1 MFISWPDL
9 FWCVNDVYLRRFTRK
24 VQLKHNFLQHC
35 PGQCPHYTP
44 AMIKRKAVLCTNV
57 LICEYLHVKVRHNWV
72 NLDSDL
78 SHLADKSSRFKMLFT
93 IQRIQNLSK
102 WLNIPPLKV
111 QDLWGSKK
119 NQWALCVHVSRSL
132 VSLSAFLPYWLRLQE
147 ALHQNLVQDRS
158 LEANCGQSPVAVWH
172 MVTICH

>member
-9 FWCVNDVYLRRFTRK
+9 FWCVNDTYLRRFCKKRSIRA
-24 VQLKHNFLQHC
+24 QLSAALSPSESPLHTC
-35 PGQCPHYTP
+35 IHY
-44 AMIKRKAVLCTNV
+44 KRKAALFTNI
-57 LICEYLHVKVRHNWV
+57 LICEYLHVKVRHNWIH
-72 NLDSDL
+72 LDSDL
-78 SHLADKSSRFKMLFT
+78 SHLTVNSRYGGYRCVF
-93 IQRIQNLSK
+93 S
-102 WLNIPPLKV
+102 LNIPPLKA

-119 NQWALCVHVSRSL
+119 KQQRALCVHVSRSPA
-132 VSLSAFLPYWLRLQE
+132 SLSAFLPYWLRLQE